1 MRHQQIQT
9 VIDTPETRQFLKDLF
24 QKNLTEGTDKT
35 SVLRFGEAL
44 VDILKDEVGSFRGK
58 RVTTGNTGWR
68 TEIKSMFSGRG
79 RQWIKVGIDKV
90 LPRLDKFD
98 EDGINTSDYRKWI
111 ENHGYAWIRFN
122 GPRINDGVNCGG
134 FEIRTS
140 GSKIDHPK
148 QLCYIP
154 MELLSEDKIERL
166 SGTPHSMSLEVIT
179 EKVVEE
185 TIEETIEEITNQD
198 EETKVFDCIH
208 EECVD
213 PECTGHDDEVVVDNG
228 DDIYSV

>member
-9 VIDTPETRQFLKDLF
+9 VIDNPETRQFLKDLF

-44 VDILKDEVGSFRGK
+44 IDILKDEVGSFRGK

-98 EDGINTSDYRKWI
+98 EDGIDTSDYRKWI

-122 GPRINDGVNCGG
+122 GARINDGVNCGG

-154 MELLSEDKIERL
+154 MDELSEDKIERL
-166 SGTPHSMSLEVIT
+166 SGTPHSMRLEVIT

-185 TIEETIEEITNQD
+185 TIEEDTNQD
-198 EETKVFDCIH
+198 EEINT
-208 EECVD
+208 EETNEEVTNED
-213 PECTGHDDEVVVDNG
+213 EVNEGDEVVEEEEE
-228 DDIYSV
+228 DIYSV

>member
-24 QKNLTEGTDKT
+24 QKNLDVGTDKK

-68 TEIKSMFSGRG
+68 TDIKSIFSGRG

-98 EDGINTSDYRKWI
+98 EDGIDTSDYRNWI
-111 ENHGYAWIRFN
+111 ESKGYAWIRFN

-154 MELLSEDKIERL
+154 MDELSEDKIERL

-185 TIEETIEEITNQD
+185 SVVEEVKEKTDQD
-198 EETKVFDCIH
+198 EVNEDTEIV
-208 EECVD
+208 EE
-213 PECTGHDDEVVVDNG
+213 DDESN
-228 DDIYSV
+228 IYSV

>member
-9 VIDTPETRQFLKDLF
+9 VIDTPETREFLKGLF

-58 RVTTGNTGWR
+58 RVTTGNTSWR
-68 TEIKSMFSGRG
+68 TDIKSMFSGRG

-98 EDGINTSDYRKWI
+98 EDGIDTSDYRKWI

-122 GPRINDGVNCGG
+122 GARINDGVNCGG

-154 MELLSEDKIERL
+154 VDQLDEDKIERL
-166 SGTPHSMSLEVIT
+166 SGTPHSMKLEVIT

-185 TIEETIEEITNQD
+185 TIEEDTNQD
-198 EETKVFDCIH
+198 EEIDT
-208 EECVD
+208 EETNEEVTNED
-213 PECTGHDDEVVVDNG
+213 EVNEDDEVVEEEE
-228 DDIYSV
+228 DIYSV

>member
-1 MRHQQIQT
+1 MRHQKIQT

-68 TEIKSMFSGRG
+68 SEIKSMFSGRG
-79 RQWIKVGIDKV
+79 RQWIKVGFDKV
-90 LPRLDKFD
+90 TPRLDKFD
-98 EDGINTSDYRKWI
+98 EDGIDTSEYRKWI
-111 ENHGYAWIRFN
+111 ESKGYAWIRFN
-122 GPRINDGVNCGG
+122 GARINDGVNCGG

-154 MELLSEDKIERL
+154 MDELSEDKIERL

-185 TIEETIEEITNQD
+185 TIEEDTNLDEEIDTE
-198 EETKVFDCIH
+198 EETGEVTNED
-208 EECVD
+208 EVNE
-213 PECTGHDDEVVVDNG
+213 DDEVIEDDG

>member
-1 MRHQQIQT
+1 MKHPLIQT
-9 VIDTPETRQFLKDLF
+9 VIDNAETRKFLKDLF
-24 QKNLTEGTDKT
+24 EKNLSEGKDKT

-44 VDILKDEVGSFRGK
+44 IDILKDEVGSLKGK
-58 RVTTGNTGWR
+58 RVTSGDTGWR

-90 LPRLDKFD
+90 TPRLDKFD
-98 EDGINTSDYRKWI
+98 EDGIDTSEYRKWI
-111 ENHGYAWIRFN
+111 KSKDYAWIRFN
-122 GPRINDGVNCGG
+122 GARINDGVNCGG

-154 MELLSEDKIERL
+154 MDELSEDKIERL

-179 EKVVEE
+179 EKVEE
-185 TIEETIEEITNQD
+185 KTIEENTNLDEEIDTEETTEEVTNEDEEAEDEIIEE
-198 EETKVFDCIH
+198 
-208 EECVD
+208 
-213 PECTGHDDEVVVDNG
+213 DDEDNG
-228 DDIYSV
+228 DIYSV